1 MNQHHPDD
9 ELLSAALDG
18 ESGPGTVAHLGGC
31 DACLARLDAL
41 DRVRRSV
48 AADPGPTPAA
58 LADRVMAAAAAA
70 WAGEQAAATVP
81 VPRPE
86 PAAGARAPTPPPP
99 PRAAEGA
106 GAAGGDHK
114 VVPLHRR
121 SDRRAFPAWAL
132 GAVAAVVAA
141 LLAVPIV
148 LDDDDSDTGQR
159 TASAPAGDQAA
170 NASSLDAGVVEG
182 GELGS
187 LSDPATL
194 REQLLAAVPGAVA
207 QKASAPASAEGAADT
222 LAAPAPEAPSTTA
235 FAARTA
241 GGAEATGTACR
252 AEVRAQFGGRLGAL
266 LYTAG
271 LRWQGTDAVVL
282 AYRLADTS
290 APGPDHLALVMA
302 RDDCRLLASQ
312 GF

>member
-31 DACLARLDAL
+31 DACLARLDTL

-58 LADRVMAAAAAA
+58 LADRALAAAAAA

-81 VPRPE
+81 E

-99 PRAAEGA
+99 PRPAEGA

-121 SDRRAFPAWAL
+121 SDRRTFPTWAL
-132 GAVAAVVAA
+132 GAVAALVAA

-159 TASAPAGDQAA
+159 TASAPAGDAA
-170 NASSLDAGVVEG
+170 GNASSLDAGVVEG

-194 REQLLAAVPGAVA
+194 REQLLRAVPGAVA
-207 QKASAPASAEGAADT
+207 ERASVPAPAEGPADT
-222 LAAPAPEAPSTTA
+222 LAEAAPEAATTTA
-235 FAARTA
+235 FAARSAA
-241 GGAEATGTACR
+241 GAKAAGTACR
-252 AEVRAQFGGRLGAL
+252 AEVRAEFGERLGAL
-266 LYTAG
+266 LYAAG
-271 LRWQGTDAVVL
+271 LRWQDTDAVVL

-290 APGPDHLALVMA
+290 APGPDHLAVVTA